1 MKKLL
6 LIILVLFSLSAVVVL
21 SSSSIVYASSAQRVT
36 FFPLNIYIDSS
47 SENLAAYQFEL
58 HTGSR
63 QVKIVG
69 VEGGDH
75 AAFKEPPYYDPAA
88 LANDRI
94 IIAAFN
100 NGDELPKGKTKIAT
114 IHLQAPSDYESAFE
128 LSLTLAATKGGQKI
142 NAEISFEKGEQK

>member
-6 LIILVLFSLSAVVVL
+6 LIILALFFLPALVVL
-21 SSSSIVYASSAQRVT
+21 SSPSKVYARSSQKVT

-47 SENLAAYQFEL
+47 ANDLAAYQFEL
-58 HTGSR
+58 YTGSS

-69 VEGGDH
+69 VEGGDS

-88 LANDRI
+88 LANNRI

-100 NGDELPKGKTKIAT
+100 NGDNLPKGKTKVAT
-114 IHLQAPSDYESAFE
+114 IHLQAPTDYESAFE

-142 NAEISFEKGEQK
+142 QAQISFEKGEQK

>member
-6 LIILVLFSLSAVVVL
+6 LIIFVLFALPALVILNL
-21 SSSSIVYASSAQRVT
+21 SSKVYASSAQKVT

-47 SENLAAYQFEL
+47 SNELAAYQFEL
-58 HTGSR
+58 YTGNQ

-75 AAFKEPPYYDPAA
+75 AAFMEPPYYDPGA
-88 LANDRI
+88 LMNNKI

-100 NGDELPKGKTKIAT
+100 NGDVLPKGKTRVAT
-114 IHLQAPSDYESAFE
+114 IHIQAPSDYESDFE

-142 NAEISFEKGEQK
+142 NAQISFEKGEQK